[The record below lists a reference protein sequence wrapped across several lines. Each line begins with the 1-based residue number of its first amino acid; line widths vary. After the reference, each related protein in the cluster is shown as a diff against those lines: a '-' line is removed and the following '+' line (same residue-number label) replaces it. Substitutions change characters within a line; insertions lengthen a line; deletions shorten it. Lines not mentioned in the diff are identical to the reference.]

1 MRMKALIPTIL
12 AFSFATVHGG
22 WAQQGIKS
30 TPVFKS
36 STTAAGQPIQF
47 PKTEKPEIAANLVEI
62 APGGE
67 SGWHKHPAPLYL
79 HILEGE
85 LTLYLEGQEK
95 PLVFGP
101 GSGSIEP
108 VDLWHNGKNLGSV
121 PLRFLAVY
129 VKDADTPGLILK
141 NPPKK

>member
-1 MRMKALIPTIL
+1 MRMRALIPAVLTMSL
-12 AFSFATVHGG
+12 AAAQSG

-62 APGGE
+62 VPGGE

-85 LTLYLEGQEK
+85 LTLYVEGHEK

-108 VDLWHNGKNLGSV
+108 VEVWHNGKNLGNV
-121 PLRFLAVY
+121 PLKFLAVY
-129 VKDADTPGLILK
+129 VKDADTPGLVW
-141 NPPKK
+141 KKK